1 MIGNIFLSLIFCI
14 IYVFKTN
21 AQSIDLSSLNSDLET
36 GTDAGTG
43 LTIEPLDGVSNKCEE
58 YVSEI
63 GKEVG
68 ENTKSNGSK
77 FYIGI
82 GESAIL
88 APTGHKNYIT
98 SRQNAYEQAMLFAK
112 SAILEEMKATVSR
125 NIKLSLAQG
134 KFVKD
139 EKLQEEIQKE
149 VSQNAVADTR
159 DSTSAYNKAME
170 LLNRK
175 LDKELEKTEPTP
187 APKTLEEAEKKAEEV
202 IDAALG
208 QSFNDFIESISASNL
223 YGIRRLYVFES
234 APPGKQ
240 GKICVATIHSPNTQA
255 IANAI
260 FAQDASLFPT
270 GKPNPNYKN
279 MIPNPKTQEGMFEL
293 LSTFGVDVIRDE
305 EGNFVLVS
313 YAQSGVSGKGPVAIK
328 VAKEKAK
335 TRAEGNIAT
344 FIAEAATSKKKM
356 QETETYEQAA
366 DESEYYKGGGAF
378 KKDITSASKNIEI
391 AGMKKGRDWGLKHPV
406 TKQAVVGTWVTLSS
420 KTMTSSL
427 RREKNMNSDRL
438 KKGASSKGSSAG
450 KTPAKVDYSK
460 VKKGYSGGSRKPDDD
475 DF

>member
-1 MIGNIFLSLIFCI
+1 MIGKINLAFLFSIVFIFQLS
-14 IYVFKTN
+14 
-21 AQSIDLSSLNSDLET
+21 AQSIDLSALNSDIET

-43 LTIEPLDGVSNKCEE
+43 LTIEPLEGVANKCED
-58 YVSEI
+58 YVLEI
-63 GKEVG
+63 GKVVG
-68 ENTKSNGSK
+68 ENTKSNGTK
-77 FYIGI
+77 YYIGI

-112 SAILEEMKATVSR
+112 SAILEEIKSTVSR
-125 NIKLSLAQG
+125 NVKLTLAQG
-134 KFVKD
+134 KFVQD
-139 EKLQEEIQKE
+139 EALQEEIKKQ
-149 VSQNAVADTR
+149 VGQNAVADTR
-159 DSTSAYNKAME
+159 DSSSAYNKAME

-202 IDAALG
+202 IDTALG
-208 QSFNDFIESISASNL
+208 QSFSDFIESVSASNL

-240 GKICVATIHSPNTQA
+240 GRICVATIHSPNTQA

-260 FAQDASLFPT
+260 YAQDANLFPQ
-270 GKPNPNYKN
+270 GKPNPNYKK

-313 YAQSGVSGKGPVAIK
+313 YAQSGVTGKGPVAMK

-356 QETETYEQAA
+356 QETESYEQAA

-378 KKDITSASKNIEI
+378 KKDIKSESKSIVI
-391 AGMKKGRDWGLKHPV
+391 SGMKKGRDWGLKHPV
-406 TKQAVVGTWVTLSS
+406 TKQPVVGTWVTLSS
-420 KTMTSSL
+420 ATMTSSMD
-427 RREKNMNSDRL
+427 REKNMNSVRPT
-438 KKGASSKGSSAG
+438 KGSSSAA
-450 KTPAKVDYSK
+450 KKSSKSSKVDYGT
-460 VKKGYSGGSRKPDDD
+460 VKKGYSGSSRKPDDD